1 MIYDLT
7 NSFDSLISFD
17 SFLFIFIIRRIILA
31 SSSLLFSLIY
41 LLLILLMSINIFS
54 GSISCGLKMIY
65 GTGVDSNT
73 SPRQH

>member
-1 MIYDLT
+1 MIYDLI
-7 NSFDSLISFD
+7 NVSFD

-31 SSSLLFSLIY
+31 SSSLFSLIY

-54 GSISCGLKMIY
+54 DSISCGLKMIY

>member
-7 NSFDSLISFD
+7 NVSFG

-31 SSSLLFSLIY
+31 SSSLLFSFIY

-54 GSISCGLKMIY
+54 DSISCGLKMIY